1 MVGSSVSDDWEF
13 IGNGARTLILVGRT
27 GDGRSATGN
36 SILGR
41 KAFRSMPSFS
51 GVTRTCEIQRT
62 ELEDGQILDVI
73 DTPGF
78 DLTAKS
84 ESVGNEIVRGI
95 DLANDG
101 IHAVLLV
108 LSVRT
113 RFSKEEQAAIQ
124 YFREF
129 FGDKISDYMIVVF
142 TGGDEV
148 EDNET
153 LNDHLDRSCPEP
165 LKEVFK
171 LCGNRHVL
179 FDNKTKDPM
188 KKADQLRI
196 LLFHVNTVAQK
207 TGGKPYTKD
216 LFKEVNKMELHN
228 DKLEANSSPGNIKQ
242 EITELKEQLQRWSCE
257 EQHLLI
263 AEMVESMLIEI
274 MHSVEKHLGAEKNA
288 EINNQLFRD
297 ILEKKA
303 QRESKALSL
312 KAYCKVLTFVFWFCL
327 MDKLGRRRSYSCCK
341 CSKMFQ
347 ASSGKAFLFSL
358 VKNIV
363 LGTKEDRHLITGL
376 HTVADIHCEKCNEVL
391 GWKYERAFEPV
402 QKYKEGKFLSLS
414 TFLQN
419 YNNVWSLS
427 FSVITSI
434 VSYN

>member
-13 IGNGARTLILVGRT
+13 IGNGARTLLLIGRT

-84 ESVGNEIVRGI
+84 ESVGNEIIKGI
-95 DLANDG
+95 DLADDG

-124 YFREF
+124 YFREL

-142 TGGDEV
+142 TGGDEL

-153 LNDHLDRSCPEP
+153 LNDHLDSSCPEP
-165 LKEVFK
+165 LKEVLK
-171 LCGNRHVL
+171 LCENRHVL
-179 FDNKTKDPM
+179 FDNETKNPM
-188 KKADQLRI
+188 KKADQLRE
-196 LLFHVNTVAQK
+196 LLFHVNIVVQK
-207 TGGKPYTKD
+207 TGGKPYTNN
-216 LFKEVNKMELHN
+216 LFKEVKKMELHN

-242 EITELKEQLQRWSCE
+242 EVTELKEQLQRWSCE
-257 EQHLLI
+257 EQHRQLS
-263 AEMVESMLIEI
+263 EMVETKLKEI
-274 MHSVEKHLGAEKNA
+274 MHSLEKHLGVEKNV
-288 EINNQLFRD
+288 ESNNQLFRD

-303 QRESKALSL
+303 QRESKALISL
-312 KAYCKVLTFVFWFCL
+312 K
-327 MDKLGRRRSYSCCK
+327 GGRRSYSCCK
-341 CSKMFQ
+341 CRS
-347 ASSGKAFLFSL
+347 
-358 VKNIV
+358 
-363 LGTKEDRHLITGL
+363 H
-376 HTVADIHCEKCNEVL
+376 
-391 GWKYERAFEPV
+391 
-402 QKYKEGKFLSLS
+402 
-414 TFLQN
+414 
-419 YNNVWSLS
+419 LS
-427 FSVITSI
+427 FDDDI
-434 VSYN
+434 VEF

>member
-312 KAYCKVLTFVFWFCL
+312 K
-327 MDKLGRRRSYSCCK
+327 GRRRSYSCCK

-402 QKYKEGKFLSLS
+402 QKYKEGKFVLERSKI
-414 TFLQN
+414 
-419 YNNVWSLS
+419 VE
-427 FSVITSI
+427 VIYKNESP
-434 VSYN
+434 